1 MKKIIISVVGILF
14 VVFLFKAGQI
24 GLMIYKAKIGWKTF
38 ETVPPEL
45 NLDKKDFNVLLYSKA
60 NAWVHEEAIPAAK
73 NTFMKLAEKNNW
85 VLTVSDNGAI
95 HNQEQLSLFDVVVW
109 NNVTGQ
115 TLNERQRAAFKNYVG
130 GGGGFVGF
138 HGTGDDSHQ
147 WDWYYD
153 ELIRAVFSHHPMA
166 PQFQTGTM
174 NRESPES
181 FPASDKLPLSLDR
194 EDEWYVFF
202 ESPRDKGA
210 HILYTL
216 DETDMIM
223 SGTLENGLLKNKD
236 FGMGDDHPVVWYNCV
251 GKGKS
256 FYSSLGHK
264 ASYYDEPYYQLLL
277 TEAVNWA
284 GNPEINCDL

>member
-1 MKKIIISVVGILF
+1 
-14 VVFLFKAGQI
+14 
-24 GLMIYKAKIGWKTF
+24 
-38 ETVPPEL
+38 
-45 NLDKKDFNVLLYSKA
+45 
-60 NAWVHEEAIPAAK
+60 
-73 NTFMKLAEKNNW
+73 
-85 VLTVSDNGAI
+85 
-95 HNQEQLSLFDVVVW
+95 
-109 NNVTGQ
+109 
-115 TLNERQRAAFKNYVG
+115 
-130 GGGGFVGF
+130 
-138 HGTGDDSHQ
+138 
-147 WDWYYD
+147 
-153 ELIRAVFSHHPMA
+153 
-166 PQFQTGTM
+166 M

-181 FPASDKLPLSLDR
+181 FPASDKLPLSWDR